1 MGEWLLKNKSYDF
14 SLRIVRLMQFLQDQ
28 KKEFTLSRQVL
39 RSGTSVG
46 AMVREAQY
54 GQSDA
59 DYLNKLQIALKEAN
73 ETDYWLSLLHD
84 TGYIDTQLF
93 TSLQKDCSELIAILI
108 STIKT
113 VKARQSEKKPKT
125 IKPKNKNRNT

>member
-14 SLRIVRLMQFLQDQ
+14 ALRIVRLMQFLQDQ

-54 GQSDA
+54 GQSDP

-84 TGYIDTQLF
+84 AEYIEKQLF

-113 VKARQSEKKPKT
+113 VKARQIPKKRK
-125 IKPKNKNRNT
+125 